1 MRLID
6 LTLPITD
13 GMPVYPGDPPVRFR
27 RTRHLH
33 ESCWRLHE
41 ISMGSHT
48 GTHVNAP
55 WHMADNGAR
64 LEDLPLAGF
73 VSQAV
78 VRGNGL
84 YRTGMGLIYV
94 NGPLDRDEL
103 PLVLSVKPAF
113 VAVSV
118 VYPLEVDV
126 ERELCQAGVISFEN
140 LVNTKLLP
148 HGEPFLFMGLPLAI
162 TGDGAPVRAVAM
174 VGHA

>member
-13 GMPVYPGDPPVRFR
+13 GMPVYPGDPPVRLK

-33 ESCWRLHE
+33 DGSWRLHE
-41 ISMGSHT
+41 LSMGSHT

-55 WHMADNGAR
+55 WHMAEDGAR
-64 LEDLPLAGF
+64 LEELPLTGF
-73 VSQAV
+73 VSKAV
-78 VRGNGL
+78 VRGDGP
-84 YRTGMGLIYV
+84 YRSGMGLIYV
-94 NGPLDRDEL
+94 HGPLDMEEL
-103 PLVLSVKPAF
+103 PLILSVRPTF

-118 VYPLEVDV
+118 IYPLELNV
-126 ERELCQAGVISFEN
+126 ERELCKAGVVSFEN

-162 TGDGAPVRAVAM
+162 TGDGAPVRAVALI
-174 VGHA
+174 GDI